1 MTAFAPDLVY
11 RSTPHRKR
19 IDMMK
24 RTTLLAIAAA
34 ITTPAFAAPET
45 YTVDPKHTFPSFE
58 VSHLGFSTQRG
69 RFNASSGKVVLD
81 RAAQKGSID
90 VVIDARS
97 VDTGLDKLEEHLR
110 GEDFFN
116 VAKYPSITF
125 KSSSVKF
132 NGELPVA
139 AEGELTLLGVTK
151 PVTLTI
157 TSFKCGVHPI
167 SKKDT
172 CGADA
177 TTSIL
182 RSDYGL
188 KYALPAVGDQ
198 VKLNIQV
205 EATRD

>member
-1 MTAFAPDLVY
+1 M
-11 RSTPHRKR
+11 
-19 IDMMK
+19 MMK
-24 RTTLLAIAAA
+24 TSLFAIAAA
-34 ITTPAFAAPET
+34 IATPAVAAPESF
-45 YTVDPKHTFPSFE
+45 TVDPRHTFPSFE

-69 RFNASSGKVVLD
+69 RFNASSGKIVLD

-90 VVIDARS
+90 VVIDTRS
-97 VDTGLDKLEEHLR
+97 VDTGLEKLEEHLR

-116 VAKYPSITF
+116 AAKYPTITF
-125 KSSSVKF
+125 KSAAVRFK
-132 NGELPVA
+132 GDVPVA
-139 AEGELTLLGVTK
+139 AEGELTMLGVTK

-157 TSFKCGVHPI
+157 SSFNCGVHPI

-177 TTSIL
+177 TTSIM
-182 RSDYGL
+182 RSEFGMR
-188 KYALPAVGDQ
+188 YALPAVGDQ

>member
-1 MTAFAPDLVY
+1 MMQRTA
-11 RSTPHRKR
+11 
-19 IDMMK
+19 
-24 RTTLLAIAAA
+24 LLAIAAA

-45 YTVDPKHTFPSFE
+45 FTVDPRHTFPSFE

-69 RFNASSGKVVLD
+69 RFNASSGKITLD

-90 VVIDARS
+90 VVIDTRS
-97 VDTGLDKLEEHLR
+97 VDTGLDKLEDHLR

-116 VAKYPSITF
+116 VAKYPTITF
-125 KSSSVKF
+125 KSGTVKF
-132 NGELPVA
+132 NGDVPVA
-139 AEGELTLLGVTK
+139 AEGELTMLGVTK

-157 TSFKCGVHPI
+157 TSFKCGVHPV

-177 TTSIL
+177 GASIM
-182 RSDYGL
+182 RSDFGM